1 MSAISKK
8 DVEQGPRNDLDSFYK
23 LLRFVL
29 FWLQTHGVDDLELIF
44 ERAGIEGETTV
55 FTLRI
60 KFNHRIRNS

>member
-8 DVEQGPRNDLDSFYK
+8 DVEQGPRNDRDSFYK
-23 LLRFVL
+23 LLCFVL
-29 FWLQTHGVDDLELIF
+29 FWLQTHDLDALELIF

-60 KFNHRIRNS
+60 KFSHRIRNS